1 MASCSYV
8 DEDRRKSTIAI
19 LSLAF
24 NSRAEFYLSQLN
36 THNLGEMLQP
46 LKDDYRLMNYKGQS
60 LSQAMIQES
69 YLNLRLEELKF
80 AAVLLELRQNQ
91 VSEPSVVIAS

>member
-1 MASCSYV
+1 
-8 DEDRRKSTIAI
+8 
-19 LSLAF
+19 
-24 NSRAEFYLSQLN
+24 
-36 THNLGEMLQP
+36 MLQS

-80 AAVLLELRQNQ
+80 AAVLLELKQNQ
-91 VSEPSVVIAS
+91 GSEPSAVIAS

>member
-1 MASCSYV
+1 
-8 DEDRRKSTIAI
+8 
-19 LSLAF
+19 
-24 NSRAEFYLSQLN
+24 
-36 THNLGEMLQP
+36 MLQS

-80 AAVLLELRQNQ
+80 ATILLELRQNQ
-91 VSEPSVVIAS
+91 VSEPSAVIAS

>member
-1 MASCSYV
+1 M
-8 DEDRRKSTIAI
+8 
-19 LSLAF
+19 
-24 NSRAEFYLSQLN
+24 SQLN
-36 THNLGEMLQP
+36 THNLGEMLQS

-80 AAVLLELRQNQ
+80 ATILLELRQNQ
-91 VSEPSVVIAS
+91 VSEPSAVIAS